1 MERDFLGL
9 NSKNDA
15 MASREDFSD
24 SSKNSG
30 MQWAFSNKVSALPQL
45 LSFKAAQDEKQRKI
59 VVDPLVSSDLSNLTH
74 RPYSTVIQKNVVLDK
89 KAGNQY
95 AMAVYPFQNGE
106 AISVHR
112 SQDVKM
118 FPISN
123 QTKTNNAVPVAFN
136 VPVFQSQLV
145 SSGQAVVGS
154 NVNLQPFGGVP
165 IATSVSVPFT
175 SSVIGSTELRNA
187 SKPPGSTPQLTIF
200 YAGSVCV
207 YNDVSPEK
215 AQAIM
220 LLAGTGGLPQTENNV
235 HPIGQV
241 KASFPN
247 ENFQGMPL
255 LGLSSPPSVA
265 HSKSPNAG
273 VGSCSKIELPAAPKR
288 IQTPASHSNYS
299 EPPKDAR
306 SIAPIATTFIP
317 AAVPQARKASLTRF
331 LEKRRE
337 RINTCPY
344 NIGKK
349 ASDCSSTT
357 LDLMA

>member
-74 RPYSTVIQKNVVLDK
+74 RPYSSVIQKNVVLDK

-154 NVNLQPFGGVP
+154 NVNLQFGGVP

-200 YAGSVCV
+200 YAGS
-207 YNDVSPEK
+207 
-215 AQAIM
+215 
-220 LLAGTGGLPQTENNV
+220 
-235 HPIGQV
+235 
-241 KASFPN
+241 ASFPN

-273 VGSCSKIELPAAPKR
+273 LGSCSKIELPAAPKR
-288 IQTPASHSNYS
+288 MQTPASHSNYS

-331 LEKRRE
+331 LEKRKE
-337 RINTCPY
+337 RLW
-344 NIGKK
+344 K
-349 ASDCSSTT
+349 AILVALQSSTYSHSK
-357 LDLMA
+357 A